1 MTFYSTVRTPL
12 SANTV
17 PRLQGVLFD
26 LDGTLYDYNLCHRE
40 ALEYTA
46 HVAEKKLG
54 IDVNTFIELYKTSRA
69 IVHKRLQGTAASH
82 SRLLYFCELVFCSTG
97 EPNLNIATLLERAY
111 WGTFYRAMN
120 IYPGVLH
127 LLKMLRS
134 KSVSLALVTDM
145 TAAIQFKKLRI
156 LKLVHM
162 FDVVVTSEEMGC
174 EKPTPKIFK
183 VCLEKMGIDAQFAIH
198 VGDDY
203 QRDIVGARA
212 AGLKSVL
219 FVLDNR
225 VHHGDVDVNVV
236 NSFEEL
242 ARILIPQ
249 I

>member
-1 MTFYSTVRTPL
+1 MTFYSTVRTP
-12 SANTV
+12 SANTG

-54 IDVNTFIELYKTSRA
+54 IDNHTFVELYKKSRA
-69 IVHKRLQGTAASH
+69 TIHKRLQGMAASH

-97 EPNLNIATLLERAY
+97 KPNLNIVTLLERAY
-111 WGTFYRAMN
+111 WGTFYQAMD

-127 LLKMLRS
+127 LLKILRS
-134 KSVSLALVTDM
+134 KSVTLALVTDM
-145 TAAIQFKKLRI
+145 TAATQFKKIRI
-156 LKLVHM
+156 LKLTHM

-174 EKPTPKIFK
+174 EKPSPKIFK

-203 QRDIVGARA
+203 QRDIAGSRA

-219 FVLDNR
+219 FAPDNR
-225 VHHGDVDVNVV
+225 VHHGDVNVV
-236 NSFEEL
+236 NSFKEL